1 MTLIVNAA
9 QAIDGEA
16 QITGSTTHD
25 VDCVA
30 TRIADTGQG
39 NCAGERPRVFEPFF
53 RPNRW
58 VMAPDLGVA
67 VVRDRCPS
75 RERSKWGSE
84 QEAGIV
90 FTETLPV
97 SGDAGALKARDA
109 DGELEW
115 VDFDSKEQL
124 K

>member
-39 NCAGERPRVFEPFF
+39 NCAGERPRVFEPFLTTK
-53 RPNRW
+53 P
-58 VMAPDLGVA
+58 MGDGTGLGC
-67 VVRDRCPS
+67 RC
-75 RERSKWGSE
+75 RERS
-84 QEAGIV
+84 
-90 FTETLPV
+90 LPV
-97 SGDAGALKARDA
+97 TGKIEVGERTGGGYRFYGDFAGFR
-109 DGELEW
+109 
-115 VDFDSKEQL
+115 
-124 K
+124 